1 MLLKYIK
8 RAQEIKPILSKDLHA
23 YICQAYVEKRR
34 LSRRFEN
41 VMVEFETSPRFI
53 LSLIRT
59 SLALSR
65 ARLDTVCTRNDV
77 QAAIRL
83 FESCSQSLIQ
93 ARPYRRNNKYSN
105 IDKVK
110 NKKCIIMYFQMIY
123 LDLQIHN

>member
-8 RAQEIKPILSKDLHA
+8 RAQEIKPILSKDLQA

-110 NKKCIIMYFQMIY
+110 KKMYYYVFPN
-123 LDLQIHN
+123 DLFRFTDS